1 MVQNIRLINP
11 NVTRL
16 EGYFYSFNEETDV
29 MIQKTDDGTLA
40 FAFPLDTPIT
50 NEVTSLEFDGESFW
64 TMEDITNGT
73 PEDGFIIRRW
83 VTENFVMVLQQTF
96 TFATDSNDTFESSAF
111 TVERYEGTLTS
122 GAVENTDNTNVSFD
136 TTIFN
141 LLTPGTK
148 MFIGPSTKLGF
159 TGESESVT
167 VNSTSAGNKVTFTS
181 PLTNGFNSGDPIV
194 FSKNIWFFNEHFLK
208 TLDVGALYKVGAL
221 DGSILGR
228 TQGGAF
234 KTVSSTDFVEID
246 SFTGSL
252 AIHNKPFLIFIRTN
266 NLLFI
271 DINDSNLLT
280 ELSSIQNNLSVD
292 TTTVFEVFDLAHEG
306 DTIFRLQTSFN
317 INGDES
323 SESTF
328 NYQLAT
334 FKPFPTAI
342 SLTAVPAIL
351 PADSG
356 ASSSLITAIV
366 TDQYALPFG
375 AGGST
380 IQFATTGGGAGSGLS
395 ETGTISL
402 PANGTVSVTY
412 TTGDEAGLVTI
423 SAEVRI

>member
-1 MVQNIRLINP
+1 
-11 NVTRL
+11 
-16 EGYFYSFNEETDV
+16 
-29 MIQKTDDGTLA
+29 
-40 FAFPLDTPIT
+40 
-50 NEVTSLEFDGESFW
+50 
-64 TMEDITNGT
+64 
-73 PEDGFIIRRW
+73 
-83 VTENFVMVLQQTF
+83 
-96 TFATDSNDTFESSAF
+96 
-111 TVERYEGTLTS
+111 
-122 GAVENTDNTNVSFD
+122 
-136 TTIFN
+136 
-141 LLTPGTK
+141 
-148 MFIGPSTKLGF
+148 
-159 TGESESVT
+159 

-208 TLDVGALYKVGAL
+208 SLDVGALYKVGAL

-234 KTVSSTDFVEID
+234 KTVSSTDFIEID

-356 ASSSLITAIV
+356 ASNSLITTIV

-380 IQFATTGGGAGSGLS
+380 IQFATSGGGTGSGLS

>member
-11 NVTRL
+11 NMARDG
-16 EGYFYSFNEETDV
+16 GYFYSFNEETDV
-29 MIQKTDDGTLA
+29 MVQKTDDGTLA
-40 FAFPLDTPIT
+40 FAYPLDTPIPR
-50 NEVTSLEFDGESFW
+50 EVTSTIFDGESFW
-64 TMEDITNGT
+64 TQENISATAA
-73 PEDGFIIRRW
+73 DGFRIRRW
-83 VTENFVMVLQQTF
+83 VIENFVMVLQQTF
-96 TFATDSNDTFESSAF
+96 TFASDSNDTFESSAL
-111 TVERYEGTLTS
+111 TVEQYEGTLTS

-136 TTIFN
+136 TTIFD

-148 MFIGPSTKLGF
+148 MFIGPSTKSGF

-181 PLTNGFNSGDPIV
+181 TLTNGFSSGDPV
-194 FSKNIWFFNEHFLK
+194 TFSKNLWFFSENFLT
-208 TLDVGALYKVGAL
+208 TLAVGALYKVSAL

-234 KTVSSTDFVEID
+234 KGISGADFVEVD

-252 AIHNKPFLIFIRTN
+252 TIHNKPFLIFIRTN

-271 DINDSNLLT
+271 DVNDANLIT
-280 ELSSIQNNLSVD
+280 ELSSIQNNLSID
-292 TTTVFEVFDLAHEG
+292 STTAFEVFDIDHEG
-306 DTIFRLQTSFN
+306 DTIFRLQKEFN
-317 INGDES
+317 ING
-323 SESTF
+323 SESTESTH

-342 SLTAVPAIL
+342 ALTAVPAIL

-356 ASSSLITAIV
+356 ASSSLITATV

-375 AGGST
+375 GGSST
-380 IQFATTGGGAGSGLS
+380 IQFSTSGGGTGAALS
-395 ETGTISL
+395 DTGTISL
-402 PANGTVSVTY
+402 PTTGIVTVTY
-412 TTGDEAGLVTI
+412 TTGDASGLVTI